1 MGDDDRPPAPP
12 WAARLAPMLRARRF
26 EEALLDHAELVRGV
40 FHVGIGQE
48 ATAAAVALARRE
60 PDVVMLGHRN
70 HHHLAALGSD
80 LEVMFREIFG
90 RDGGPQ
96 RGRAGTLHLADPDHG
111 VPYTSAMVG
120 GGVPIGLGI
129 ALARKRRPADGIAF
143 CLFGDGAMG
152 EGVLHESLNLAAL
165 WELPVV
171 FVCESNAPRAGDRAV
186 ATQSARA
193 LADIANAH
201 GVRSE
206 IVDAT
211 DARATTATLD
221 AAADAARAGAGAGPV
236 FVEARSVPWPG
247 NRGFLPERREPLDLA
262 GALQPASDPWDDADP
277 VRNEV
282 RALARDG
289 VALAE
294 AQQLDAAVRADVS
307 RAVSAA
313 ADAPLAPPAAALEH
327 VWAPA

>member
-1 MGDDDRPPAPP
+1 
-12 WAARLAPMLRARRF
+12 MLRARRF
-26 EEALLDHAELVRGV
+26 EEALLDHAALIRGV

-60 PDVVMLGHRN
+60 RDAIMLNHRN

-80 LEVMFREIFG
+80 LEVMFREILG

-96 RGRAGTLHLADPDHG
+96 RGRAGTLHLADPGCG

-129 ALARKRRPADGIAF
+129 ALARKRRREDGIAF

-152 EGVLHESLNLAAL
+152 EGVLHECLNLAAL

-186 ATQSARA
+186 SSQSAHT
-193 LADIANAH
+193 LADIARAH
-201 GVRSE
+201 RVRAE

-211 DARATTATLD
+211 DARATAATLD
-221 AAADAARAGAGAGPV
+221 AAAAAARARTGPC
-236 FVEARSVPWPG
+236 FIEARSVPWPG
-247 NRGFLPERREPLDLA
+247 NRGFLPERREPLHLA
-262 GALQPASDPWDDADP
+262 GALGPASDVWDEADP

-289 VALAE
+289 VPLAE
-294 AQQLDAAVRADVS
+294 VEELDAAVRAEAS

-313 ADAPLAPPAAALEH
+313 VDAPLAPASAAFEH